1 MSKRAKSARGEM
13 VDFDL
18 LSIKQHLAA
27 TPVPVSVQNRRK
39 FIDERDGLKSRE
51 NFIVPPPSLAPA
63 AEEDLGDPLAV
74 ANEGAKTSRTAKK

>member
-51 NFIVPPPSLAPA
+51 NFIVPPPSLA
-63 AEEDLGDPLAV
+63 AEEDLGDPLAL
-74 ANEGAKTSRTAKK
+74 ASEGAKASRTSKK

>member
-51 NFIVPPPSLAPA
+51 NFIVPPPSLV
-63 AEEDLGDPLAV
+63 AEEDLGDPLAL
-74 ANEGAKTSRTAKK
+74 ASEGAKASRTSKK